1 MKKVYLKKWVEV
13 VLVLLLIGAMLV
25 LGGECN
31 NFTVF
36 VASKV
41 IAIIIIFW
49 IIYILIKYGRFE

>member
-25 LGGECN
+25 LGGECS

-49 IIYILIKYGRFE
+49 IIYILIKYGKFE